1 MNINTEDVN
10 ELVNR
15 VEDYEEAISN
25 IKEHEDIFKTN
36 KKNILF
42 FAYK

>member
-25 IKEHEDIFKTN
+25 IKEYEDIFKTN
-36 KKNILF
+36 KKNILV

>member
-25 IKEHEDIFKTN
+25 IKEYEDIFKTN
-36 KKNILF
+36 KKNILV
-42 FAYK
+42 FAYT